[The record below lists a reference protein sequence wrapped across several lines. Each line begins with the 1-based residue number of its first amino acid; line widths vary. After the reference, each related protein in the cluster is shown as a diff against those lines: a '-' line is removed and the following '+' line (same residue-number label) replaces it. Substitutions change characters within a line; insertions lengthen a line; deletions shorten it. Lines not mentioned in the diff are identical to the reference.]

1 MSELK
6 LHERLRVLA
15 AVRPEG
21 CDMHVSREEMLA
33 IAGALEMRSK
43 LADAVEATELARV
56 TYDEAYLHARAVLA
70 TCADEYFKT
79 ATRTIWWNYVF
90 TVAVLFGFTVASWWW
105 Q

>member
-33 IAGALEMRSK
+33 IAKALETRSQ
-43 LADAVEATELARV
+43 LLEAVEATELARV
-56 TYDEAYLHARAVLA
+56 TYDEAYLHARAVA
-70 TCADEYFKT
+70 STCGDEYFKV
-79 ATRTIWWNYVF
+79 ASRVIWWNWIF
-90 TVAVLFGFTVASWWW
+90 TVAVLSGFTIASWWW